1 MAEGL
6 KVLILYDGKSEMK
19 NMQNKLLIY
28 KFIVLSILAV
38 FCFFTPIDG
47 ENCLIVLFCTLLKT
61 LLNPVTK
68 LVVLVFILWDFLCAI
83 KKKSAKNIGLC
94 CVSLIILLISFGKA
108 DNANEAITLAFSI
121 CITVF
126 VSGTL
131 TVLITDSGLVEF
143 VAFYLEKIMR
153 KLLNVPGCAAMDII
167 TSFFGSS
174 SVGVF
179 VTNKYYEEKKYTQK
193 EACLIASNFSVVSF
207 GFIYGIISIAK
218 LNNISN
224 YVIGTV
230 IILNLVLGMIMG
242 RIHPISKKSD
252 LLIDGSS
259 RCLKQEEHEGT
270 LIYESLKRGVAKAQ
284 DFSVN
289 SIYFTAKR
297 TLTFCHEILIQVLP
311 IYFMSLLIMNYT
323 DVFQYIGKPFEVILG
338 WLQIPEA
345 ELIGPSVIIGILE
358 VSLPAVYIS
367 ELALSTAA
375 RFFVAVLSL
384 VQIIFFTETAN
395 AILQSEIPMS
405 ILDLLKVFA
414 IRTIIA
420 VPILALVVSMLF

>member
-1 MAEGL
+1 M
-6 KVLILYDGKSEMK
+6 KSK
-19 NMQNKLLIY
+19 FLIY
-28 KFIVLSILAV
+28 KFTVLSILAIV
-38 FCFFTPIDG
+38 CFFIPLDG
-47 ENCLIVLFCTLLKT
+47 ENCLIVLFCTLLKM
-61 LLNPVTK
+61 LLNPVAK
-68 LVVLVFILWDFLCAI
+68 VVVLGFILWGFLCAI
-83 KKKSAKNIGLC
+83 KKKSEKNIVLC
-94 CVSLIILLISFGKA
+94 SLSLIILLLSFGKA
-108 DNANEAITLAFSI
+108 SNANEAVSLAFSI

-126 VSGTL
+126 VSGSL

-143 VAFYLEKIMR
+143 VAFYLEKLM
-153 KLLNVPGCAAMDII
+153 KKVLKVPGCAAMDII

-207 GFIYGIISIAK
+207 GFMYGIISIAK

-230 IILNLVLGMIMG
+230 IILNLILGMIMG
-242 RIHPISKKSD
+242 RIYPISKKSD

-259 RCLKQEEHEGT
+259 RCLEQEEHEGKP
-270 LIYESLKRGVAKAQ
+270 IYEGLKIGVAKAQ
-284 DFSVN
+284 DFSVH

-297 TLTFCHEILIQVLP
+297 TLTFCHEILIQVIP

-323 DVFQYIGKPFEVILG
+323 NIFQYIGKPFEVILG
-338 WLQIPEA
+338 WLQIPEV

-384 VQIIFFTETAN
+384 IQIIFFTETAN
-395 AILQSEIPMS
+395 AILQSKIPMNV
-405 ILDLLKVFA
+405 LDLLKVFV

-420 VPILALVVSMLF
+420 VPILALMVNLLF

>member
-1 MAEGL
+1 
-6 KVLILYDGKSEMK
+6 
-19 NMQNKLLIY
+19 MQEKICFS
-28 KFIVLSILAV
+28 KFIIISILAIV
-38 FCFFTPIDG
+38 CFFVPIDG

-61 LLNPVTK
+61 LLNPITK
-68 LVVLVFILWDFLCAI
+68 VVVLGFILWGFLCAI
-83 KKKSAKNIGLC
+83 KKKSAKNIVLC
-94 CVSLIILLISFGKA
+94 SLSLIVLLLSFGKA
-108 DNANEAITLAFSI
+108 TNANEAVSLAFSI

-126 VSGTL
+126 VSGSL

-153 KLLNVPGCAAMDII
+153 RLLNVPGCAAMDII

-207 GFIYGIISIAK
+207 GFMYGIISITQ

-224 YVIGTV
+224 YVIGAV
-230 IILNLVLGMIMG
+230 IILNLILGMIMG
-242 RIHPISKKSD
+242 RIYPISKKSD

-259 RCLKQEEHEGT
+259 RNLEQEGYEGKS
-270 LIYESLKRGVAKAQ
+270 IYEGLKRGVEKAHE
-284 DFSVN
+284 FSAN

-297 TLTFCHEILIQVLP
+297 TLTFCHEILIQVIP

-323 DVFQYIGKPFEVILG
+323 NVFKYIGKPFGVILG

-345 ELIGPSVIIGILE
+345 ELIGPGIIIGILE

-384 VQIIFFTETAN
+384 IQIIFFTETAN
-395 AILQSEIPMS
+395 AILQSRIPMNV
-405 ILDLLKVFA
+405 LDLLKVFV

-420 VPILALVVSMLF
+420 VPILALMVNLLF